1 MYRENRLEIIKNNLS
16 ASLAMTFD
24 AYNLLDL
31 VDFKGI
37 IDNVILK
44 GLPSVQTE
52 IVGKLEKFEVNDEK
66 SV

>member
-1 MYRENRLEIIKNNLS
+1 MRKTDL
-16 ASLAMTFD
+16 TFE

-44 GLPSVQTE
+44 GLPAVQSE
-52 IVGKLEKFEVNDEK
+52 IIKKFEVEYERP
-66 SV
+66 V